1 MRALPVVL
9 VVLAGCAAF
18 SSSDD
23 RADDQAGADD
33 GGADADAPTTFF
45 ELADKER
52 WSTFAIHRELSSEL
66 SGFFGAAF
74 DGRYLY
80 LAPHGSPLK
89 PNGPSVN
96 SGRALRY
103 DTTKPFAR
111 GDGWVD
117 FDAGVF
123 APNLSTQHR
132 GAIVAKDRVF
142 YVPGTVN
149 GQAPPPAYLLAHPSG
164 ESTPFA
170 APSSWTAQ
178 NLYSPERNRFGYFG
192 GAFDGR
198 YLYFAPAEFV
208 PSSSDLRTR
217 ITRYDTRLGMA
228 NPSAYADIDVV
239 TVPNGYRA
247 QQFAGAAFDGRHV
260 YFVPSTGSEVR
271 RIARFD
277 TNAEWVEPS
286 LEHYDLGE
294 VDPTRTRF
302 CGAVFD
308 GRYLY
313 LPPQSV
319 GNEPYGSLPASKALR
334 FDTTLPIG
342 QKASWESF
350 DLSNVSPGATG
361 FCGGQF
367 DGRYVYFAPTQWL
380 VGATPGG
387 ATLVRFDTT
396 KSAFDDASAW
406 GSVDLQPQI
415 GEGQI
420 AGSAFDGK
428 YLYLVPR
435 TGGKLLRF
443 DARSTRG
450 LPKLDKGVASFF

>member
-142 YVPGTVN
+142 YVPGTVK
-149 GQAPPPAYLLAHPSG
+149 GQEPPPAYLLAHPAG
-164 ESTPFA
+164 EATQFTDR
-170 APSSWTAQ
+170 SSWTAQ
-178 NLYSPERNRFGYFG
+178 NLYSEEHKRFGYFG

-198 YLYFAPAEFV
+198 YVYLAPNEWTPPDTTETRV
-208 PSSSDLRTR
+208 LR
-217 ITRYDTRLGMA
+217 IDSQFGMGEDA
-228 NPSAYADIDVV
+228 AYADAVLAKAE
-239 TVPNGYRA
+239 PGFQA
-247 QQFAGAAFDGRHV
+247 QRFAGGAFDGRYV
-260 YFVPSTGSEVR
+260 YFVPGEGGDSRQLVR
-271 RIARFD
+271 LDAK
-277 TNAEWVEPS
+277 AAS
-286 LEHYDLGE
+286 LSAIEHYDLGE

-342 QKASWESF
+342 QKGSWESF
-350 DLSNVSPGATG
+350 DLKALSDDATG

-367 DGRYVYFAPTQWL
+367 DGHYVYFAPTQWL

-396 KSAFDDASAW
+396 KSTFGDASAW
-406 GSVDLQPQI
+406 GSVDLRPQI

-420 AGSAFDGK
+420 AGTSFDGK

-450 LPKLDKGVASFF
+450 LPKLDRGAASFF